1 MKEIQSSQQFEYKV
15 LSTIESVVK
24 TKKIGLGGLI
34 AERSRMI
41 SEAEPLD
48 YKETTTLRLADQ
60 EEEKQ
65 LMLRGSPN
73 FQNYNFDITKYFEL
87 QKIINNQ
94 LFKIKF

>member
-1 MKEIQSSQQFEYKV
+1 MKIKLVILGITLLMFQKNYSQQFEYKV

-60 EEEKQ
+60 KEEKQ
-65 LMLRGSPN
+65 EKKKKRR
-73 FQNYNFDITKYFEL
+73 
-87 QKIINNQ
+87 
-94 LFKIKF
+94 